1 MLSSVIY
8 LMDIIIHLLNYWVMN
23 LNFSKANAQSVY
35 D

>member
-8 LMDIIIHLLNYWVMN
+8 LMDIIIHLLNNWVMN
-23 LNFSKANAQSVY
+23 LNFSKANAHNVY